1 MWTSQQVKMLH
12 CDYIV
17 LSSTISYDSNVWPQL
32 TPSGRF
38 WFRIHTHR
46 AFFCISS
53 NTGVLLL
60 MSGLGL
66 SWVGFWFLVTLNIDS
81 SFDVWRQP
89 LHFSIHTRSHGC
101 LHVWCMPHDNLLRCL
116 KPLCMWPIHIF
127 GSGAGTESA
136 YQSNWQCNLESRGC
150 SGSSFMEG
158 CVKLC
163 FFTHPDWLSEL
174 KKCSFLIEAPSPQP
188 VEVLGKISGAHF
200 HFCWSVSLWKWFND
214 V

>member
-38 WFRIHTHR
+38 WFRIHTHT

-89 LHFSIHTRSHGC
+89 LHVSIHTRSHGC
-101 LHVWCMPHDNLLRCL
+101 LHVWRMQHDNVLRCL

-150 SGSSFMEG
+150 SGSSVMEG

-163 FFTHPDWLSEL
+163 FLHTQIDSVNWKSAV
-174 KKCSFLIEAPSPQP
+174 S
-188 VEVLGKISGAHF
+188 
-200 HFCWSVSLWKWFND
+200 WSRRHRHSLWRSWGRSRVPTFTF
-214 V
+214 VEA